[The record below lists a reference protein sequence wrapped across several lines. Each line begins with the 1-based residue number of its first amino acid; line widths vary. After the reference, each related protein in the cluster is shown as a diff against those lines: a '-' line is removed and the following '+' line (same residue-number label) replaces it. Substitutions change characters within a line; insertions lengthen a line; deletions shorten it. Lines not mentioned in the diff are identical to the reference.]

1 MEKCVAYER
10 CGACAMLET
19 PYAEQLARKRDA
31 VARAFRAEGLRVQVQ
46 DVCGMEEP
54 FHYRNKV
61 IAAVSMRGSRVV
73 CGLYEES
80 SHRVVPMAGC
90 LLQDERLNAV
100 LATLESQLNSLKIKP
115 FGYGGTLKHVL
126 LRLGASTGEVLL
138 VLVTSEE
145 LMHGRKELL
154 ARLRAAHPEIKTAVQ
169 NIQPRQTS
177 VVLGPREKVLY
188 GPGFIYDELLGL
200 RYKISA
206 RSFYQVNPAQTERLY
221 SLALSLAG
229 LRPGDVLLDAY
240 CGIGTIGLSAA
251 SGASAAEASATEVQ
265 KGADLHLSAGKSGSE
280 VQNGVYLHPGAKKT
294 GAEVQK
300 GADLHPRA
308 GNMGPEV
315 RVIGVEIN
323 GDAVRD
329 AVANARANGI
339 RNARFYCDDVSAFM
353 RDFDAPVNVLML
365 DPPRAGCDEPF
376 LRSVLRLSPERIVYV
391 SCNPET
397 QARDVAFLT
406 RGGRYRIASDACPV
420 DMFPN
425 TGHIE
430 NVLALRRG

>member
-1 MEKCVAYER
+1 M
-10 CGACAMLET
+10 
-19 PYAEQLARKRDA
+19 
-31 VARAFRAEGLRVQVQ
+31 F
-46 DVCGMEEP
+46 
-54 FHYRNKV
+54 
-61 IAAVSMRGSRVV
+61 
-73 CGLYEES
+73 
-80 SHRVVPMAGC
+80 
-90 LLQDERLNAV
+90 
-100 LATLESQLNSLKIKP
+100 
-115 FGYGGTLKHVL
+115 
-126 LRLGASTGEVLL
+126 
-138 VLVTSEE
+138 
-145 LMHGRKELL
+145 
-154 ARLRAAHPEIKTAVQ
+154 
-169 NIQPRQTS
+169 
-177 VVLGPREKVLY
+177 
-188 GPGFIYDELLGL
+188 
-200 RYKISA
+200 
-206 RSFYQVNPAQTERLY
+206 
-221 SLALSLAG
+221 
-229 LRPGDVLLDAY
+229 
-240 CGIGTIGLSAA
+240 
-251 SGASAAEASATEVQ
+251 
-265 KGADLHLSAGKSGSE
+265 
-280 VQNGVYLHPGAKKT
+280 LHPGAEKT

-406 RGGRYRIASDACPV
+406 RGGRYRIASEACPV
-420 DMFPN
+420 DMFPH

>member
-1 MEKCVAYER
+1 MASCPSYER
-10 CGACAMLET
+10 CGACRWLDCD
-19 PYAEQLARKRDA
+19 YAVQLVRKRES
-31 VARAFRAEGLRVQVQ
+31 VVSSFREAGLRVPVRE
-46 DVCGMEEP
+46 VCGMPEP
-54 FHYRNKV
+54 FFYRNKV
-61 IAAVSMRGSRVV
+61 IAAVSMRGPRVV
-73 CGLYEES
+73 CGLYEEF
-80 SHRVVPMAGC
+80 SHRVVPLSDC
-90 LLQDERLNAV
+90 LLQDRRLNAV
-100 LATLESQLNSLKIKP
+100 LSTLESLLNSLKIRP
-115 FGYGGTLKHVL
+115 FSYGGVLRHVL
-126 LRLGASTGEVLL
+126 LRVGVRTGQVMV

-145 LMHGRKELL
+145 LMHGRKELVS
-154 ARLRAAHPEIKTAVQ
+154 RLRAAHPSVTTVVQ

-251 SGASAAEASATEVQ
+251 SGASAAEVQ
-265 KGADLHLSAGKSGSE
+265 KGADLHLG
-280 VQNGVYLHPGAKKT
+280 
-294 GAEVQK
+294 
-300 GADLHPRA
+300 A
-308 GNMGPEV
+308 GNKGPEV

-353 RDFDAPVNVLML
+353 RDFDASVNVLML
-365 DPPRAGCDEPF
+365 DPPRAGCDESF

-397 QARDVAFLT
+397 QARDMAFLT
-406 RGGRYRIASDACPV
+406 RDGRYRVDSDACPV
-420 DMFPN
+420 DMFPH

>member
-1 MEKCVAYER
+1 MASCPSYDR
-10 CGACAMLET
+10 CGACRWLDCD
-19 PYAEQLARKRDA
+19 YAVQLARKRES
-31 VARAFRAEGLRVQVQ
+31 VVSSFREAGLRVPVRE
-46 DVCGMEEP
+46 VCGMAEP
-54 FHYRNKV
+54 FFYRNKV
-61 IAAVSMRGSRVV
+61 IAAVSMRGPRVV
-73 CGLYEES
+73 CGLYEEF
-80 SHRVVPMAGC
+80 SHRVVPLSDC
-90 LLQDERLNAV
+90 LLQDRRLNAV
-100 LATLESQLNSLKIKP
+100 LSTLESLFNSLKIRP
-115 FGYGGTLKHVL
+115 FGYGGVLRHVL
-126 LRLGASTGEVLL
+126 LRVGVRTGQVMV
-138 VLVTSEE
+138 VLVTSED
-145 LMHGRKELL
+145 LMHGRKELVS
-154 ARLRAAHPEIKTAVQ
+154 RLRAAHPSVATVVQ

-188 GPGFIYDELLGL
+188 GPGVIYDELLGL

-251 SGASAAEASATEVQ
+251 SGASATEVQ
-265 KGADLHLSAGKSGSE
+265 KEADLHPGAEKSGLE
-280 VQNGVYLHPGAKKT
+280 VQNGVILHPGAEKT

-300 GADLHPRA
+300 GADLHPGA
-308 GNMGPEV
+308 GNKGPEV

-353 RDFDAPVNVLML
+353 RDFDAPVSVLML

-406 RGGRYRIASDACPV
+406 RGGRYRIDSDACPV
-420 DMFPN
+420 DMFPH

>member
-1 MEKCVAYER
+1 MASCPSYER
-10 CGACAMLET
+10 CGACRWLDCE
-19 PYAEQLARKRDA
+19 YSVQLARKRESVVQAFLDA
-31 VARAFRAEGLRVQVQ
+31 RLRVNVRE
-46 DVCGMEEP
+46 VCGMPEP
-54 FHYRNKV
+54 FFYRNKV
-61 IAAVSMRGSRVV
+61 IAAVSMRGPRVV

-80 SHRVVPMAGC
+80 SHRVVPLSDC
-90 LLQDERLNAV
+90 LLQDRRLNAV
-100 LATLESQLNSLKIKP
+100 LSTLESLFNSLKIRP
-115 FGYGGTLKHVL
+115 FGYGGVLRHVL
-126 LRLGASTGEVLL
+126 LRVGVRTGQVMV

-145 LMHGRKELL
+145 LMHGRKELVS
-154 ARLRAAHPEIKTAVQ
+154 RLRAAHPSVATVVQ

-251 SGASAAEASATEVQ
+251 SGASAAEVQ
-265 KGADLHLSAGKSGSE
+265 KGADLHLSAEKSGSE
-280 VQNGVYLHPGAKKT
+280 VQNGVFLHPEAEKT
-294 GAEVQK
+294 GAEVQT
-300 GADLHPRA
+300 GADLHPGA
-308 GNMGPEV
+308 GNKGPEV

-353 RDFDAPVNVLML
+353 RDFDAPVSVLML

-420 DMFPN
+420 DMFPH